1 MTLLTRPSSSRL
13 RLSSSGKTRSLLSGS
28 PGMYSS
34 FSEVPARLRVKISVI
49 WEPIQWEKA
58 VASLALSFFH
68 Q

>member
-1 MTLLTRPSSSRL
+1 MTLLTRPRSSRL
-13 RLSSSGKTRSLLSGS
+13 RLSSGMTRSLLRGS
-28 PGMYSS
+28 PGMYSAL
-34 FSEVPARLRVKISVI
+34 SEVPARQRVKISVI